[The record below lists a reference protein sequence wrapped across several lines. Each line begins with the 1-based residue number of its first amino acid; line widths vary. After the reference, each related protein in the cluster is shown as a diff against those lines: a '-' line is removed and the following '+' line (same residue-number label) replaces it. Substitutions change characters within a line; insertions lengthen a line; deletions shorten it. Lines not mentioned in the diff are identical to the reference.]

1 AKAMPTLTAAQ
12 LLQLTRSAK
21 TLQFEPGAMI
31 LSEGTH
37 ADTFYVVSKGTVEVV
52 LPRTNQSDVVA
63 LQLGPGKC
71 FGEIEFFHEK
81 KHLASVRASESGPVE
96 VVSIEYGQLKEL
108 LDQSQ
113 VTRDALHQMADK
125 HEDEHMSIRG
135 GSK

>member
-1 AKAMPTLTAAQ
+1 
-12 LLQLTRSAK
+12 
-21 TLQFEPGAMI
+21 
-31 LSEGTH
+31 
-37 ADTFYVVSKGTVEVV
+37 
-52 LPRTNQSDVVA
+52 
-63 LQLGPGKC
+63 
-71 FGEIEFFHEK
+71 
-81 KHLASVRASESGPVE
+81 